1 MVRELKKLLEP
12 FNISVTG
19 YRHTKMPA
27 RASQS
32 QQPKTS
38 FNDVLSAAS
47 ASPVP
52 QTIASELGVAAAL
65 EARRLAEKYGTDF
78 LNCDQ
83 LMEVTELGR
92 GNIRQLLCSDSFP
105 FIQVGNRKVI
115 SVIAFA
121 LWSLKVGQQD

>member
-1 MVRELKKLLEP
+1 M
-12 FNISVTG
+12 
-19 YRHTKMPA
+19 
-27 RASQS
+27 SQDCN
-32 QQPKTS
+32 K
-38 FNDVLSAAS
+38 VLSGNAS
-47 ASPVP
+47 AYTAPNVLSVASTSPVP
-52 QTIASELGVAAAL
+52 QTISSEIGVAAAL

-83 LMEVTELGR
+83 LMEVTGLGR
-92 GNIRQLLCSDSFP
+92 GNVRQLLCSDSFP